1 MRKIED
7 TNTIQGTGHILNDIL
22 NTMPS
27 YEQIEYAVSHLVAT
41 ITLNRPAKLNAWTPR
56 MEEEV
61 TASIRAAAAD
71 NNVRVIILTGA
82 GKGFCAGAD
91 LSVLAGVAGNQEA
104 VAASLTA
111 KIVVDESVRPDFRH
125 KHAWLLSVP
134 KPIIAA
140 INGPAVGL
148 GLIVPMYCDFRF
160 ASEKA
165 RFSVIFSKRG
175 LVAEYGIGWILP
187 RLVGLP
193 NAIELMFTSK
203 TIGAAE
209 ALRVGLVS
217 RVFPEENFLGAVQE
231 VARELASTVSP
242 RSLRVMKRQIYTGLV
257 QNLGEAF
264 DLAIEEMKGSF
275 GTADFK
281 EGVAHFLEKR
291 AAAFTGH

>member
-1 MRKIED
+1 M
-7 TNTIQGTGHILNDIL
+7 LS
-22 NTMPS
+22 TMPS
-27 YEQIEYAVSHLVAT
+27 FEQIEYGVSNRVAT
-41 ITLNRPAKLNAWTPR
+41 ITLNRPAKLNAWTPK

-61 TASIRAAAAD
+61 TSAIRGAAVD
-71 NNVRVIILTGA
+71 DNVRVIILTGA

-91 LSVLAGVAGNQEA
+91 LSVLAGVADNREA
-104 VAASLTA
+104 VGASLTA
-111 KIVVDESVRPDFRH
+111 KMEIDESVRADFRH
-125 KHAWLLSVP
+125 KHAWLFSVP

-148 GLIVPMYCDFRF
+148 GLIVAMYCDFRF
-160 ASEKA
+160 ASERAK
-165 RFSVIFSKRG
+165 FSVIFSKRG

-203 TIGAAE
+203 TIDAQE

-217 RVFPEENFLGAVQE
+217 RVFPEENFLPAVQQ
-231 VARELASTVSP
+231 VARELADTVSP
-242 RSLRVMKRQIYTGLV
+242 RSLSVMKRQIYTGLV
-257 QNLGEAF
+257 QNLDEAF
-264 DLAIEEMKGSF
+264 NLAIQEMKGSF

-291 AAAFTGH
+291 AAAFTGR